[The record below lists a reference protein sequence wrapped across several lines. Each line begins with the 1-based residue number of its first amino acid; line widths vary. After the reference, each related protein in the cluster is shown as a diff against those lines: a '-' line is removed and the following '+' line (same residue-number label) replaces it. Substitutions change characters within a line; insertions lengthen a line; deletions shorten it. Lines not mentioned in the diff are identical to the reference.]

1 MYSPTIPEVV
11 KWQLLNT
18 PKNKRLLKLI
28 SMILYNKEGGS
39 LLFEVL
45 LHPEVKAIILLKLQD
60 LLQSLPLDELPH
72 SPAVR
77 NLQQV
82 GLEVIVSE
90 AKVEE
95 LLGVVLHLLEFH
107 LDHTFGD
114 LSDVD
119 WRVDAIR
126 CDLE

>member
-1 MYSPTIPEVV
+1 M
-11 KWQLLNT
+11 
-18 PKNKRLLKLI
+18 
-28 SMILYNKEGGS
+28 
-39 LLFEVL
+39 LFEVL
-45 LHPEVKAIILLKLQD
+45 LYPEVKAIVLLKLQD

-95 LLGVVLHLLEFH
+95 LFGVVLHLLEFH
-107 LDHTFGD
+107 LDHTLGD
-114 LSDVD
+114 LSDIYWWVN
-119 WRVDAIR
+119 AIR